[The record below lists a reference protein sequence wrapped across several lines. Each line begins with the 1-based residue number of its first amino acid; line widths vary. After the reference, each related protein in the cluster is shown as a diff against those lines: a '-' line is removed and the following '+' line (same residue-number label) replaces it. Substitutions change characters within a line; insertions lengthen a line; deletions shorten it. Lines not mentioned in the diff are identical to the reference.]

1 MAALFAEAYKTDFP
15 YWWEEAPPLASA
27 DLLPSSIDVAIV
39 GGGYTGLAAALTLA
53 RLGRTVAVLEAN
65 LIGSGAS
72 TRNGGLI
79 SGGLKVP
86 EKDLHRK
93 YGKEAADAIV
103 RSTVDSFFGLEDFI
117 RDEGIECDYVRCGR
131 FTPAWVPGH
140 FRALGAKASHLA
152 RLTGLPTRM
161 VPRERQREAIGSDHY
176 YGGMIVD
183 ASGSLHPAKY
193 LKGLADLARASGA
206 RLIDNAGVT
215 GIDRSKGGFSLHT
228 RKGEVFARDV
238 LVATNGY
245 SMNGR
250 GESAFP
256 WLARRLIPV
265 GSYMIATEPLDPALI
280 RSLFPDRRTISD
292 TKRVLNYF
300 RASPDGTRVLWG
312 GRASFSNI
320 SAHEAAPTLHRYMT
334 NAFPELKDVRITHA
348 WTGNVAFSF
357 DFMPHIGEHDGVH
370 FAAGC
375 QGSGVAMATWLG
387 RHVARKI
394 GGDLDRPFA
403 LDLAEFPTKP
413 FYDGR
418 PWFLPAVGNWY
429 RLADTIERRLA

>member
-1 MAALFAEAYKTDFP
+1 MAALFAEDYKTDFP
-15 YWWEEAPPLASA
+15 YWWEEAPPQPSA
-27 DLLPSSIDVAIV
+27 DVLPQSVDVAVV
-39 GGGYTGLAAALTLA
+39 GGGFTGLSAALTLA

-86 EKDLHRK
+86 ENDLQRK
-93 YGKEAADAIV
+93 YGKDTAAAIV
-103 RSTVDSFFGLEDFI
+103 RATVDSFFGLEDFI
-117 RDEGIECDYVRCGR
+117 RDEGIECDYARCGR
-131 FTPAWVPGH
+131 FTPAWVPSH
-140 FRALGAKASHLA
+140 FKALEAKAPHLA
-152 RLTGLPTRM
+152 ALTGLPTRM
-161 VPRERQREAIGSDHY
+161 VPRDRQREAIGSDHY
-176 YGGMIVD
+176 HGGMLVD

-193 LKGLADLARASGA
+193 MRGLAELARASGS
-206 RLIDNAGVT
+206 RLIDNARVVR
-215 GIDRSKGGFSLHT
+215 IERRRDGFLLRT
-228 RKGEVFARDV
+228 AKGEILSRNVI
-238 LVATNGY
+238 VATNGY
-245 SMNGR
+245 SVSSR

-265 GSYMIATEPLDPALI
+265 GSYMIATEPLDPGLI
-280 RSLFPDRRTISD
+280 GSLFPERRTISD

-320 SAHEAAPTLHRYMT
+320 SAHAAAPTLHRYMT
-334 NAFPELKDVRITHA
+334 NSFPELQDINITHA

-357 DFMPHIGEHDGVH
+357 DFMPRIGEHEGIH

-387 RHVARKI
+387 RHVARKVA
-394 GGDLDRPFA
+394 GALDEPFA

-413 FYDGR
+413 FYGGR